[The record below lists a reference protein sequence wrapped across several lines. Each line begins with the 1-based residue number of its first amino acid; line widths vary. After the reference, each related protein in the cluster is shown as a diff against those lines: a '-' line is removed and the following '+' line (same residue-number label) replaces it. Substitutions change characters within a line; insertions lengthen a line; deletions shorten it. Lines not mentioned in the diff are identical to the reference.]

1 MEYIA
6 LEECFG
12 IPELAARRSDALSGI
27 RLRRSYMSDVHSRL
41 SDFTEY
47 RLPEM
52 DEYSIA
58 VQVLSW
64 VTPGTQYPDLAPQEA
79 IDDARYANDYL
90 ASVVAAHPDR
100 FRGFAALPM
109 QDPAAAVDELTRC
122 VGEHGFVGALVNDH
136 TQGHYLDEQQYDIF
150 WSTLASLRVPLYI
163 HPGAPPADRWH
174 VLKGRPELYGATW
187 SWAAEVSSHALRIV
201 FGGVFDRHPDATV
214 ILGHMGEF
222 LPFQTSRLDS
232 RYLTLE
238 PETVLKKMPSAY
250 IGSNIRITNS
260 GVFAPSALTGA
271 VLSIGADSIMFSI
284 DYPWETTKDAVE
296 GFERTILS
304 PVDREKIAYKNAARL
319 LNIN

>member
-1 MEYIA
+1 
-6 LEECFG
+6 
-12 IPELAARRSDALSGI
+12 
-27 RLRRSYMSDVHSRL
+27 
-41 SDFTEY
+41 
-47 RLPEM
+47 
-52 DEYSIA
+52 
-58 VQVLSW
+58 
-64 VTPGTQYPDLAPQEA
+64 
-79 IDDARYANDYL
+79 
-90 ASVVAAHPDR
+90 
-100 FRGFAALPM
+100 M
-109 QDPAAAVDELTRC
+109 QDPAAAVEELTRC

-136 TQGHYLDEQQYDIF
+136 TQGHYLDEHQYEAF
-150 WSTLASLRVPLYI
+150 WATLASLQVPLYI

-201 FGGVFDRHPDATV
+201 FGGVFDRHPEATV

-238 PETVLKKMPSAY
+238 PETVLNKMPSAY

>member
-12 IPELAARRSDALSGI
+12 IPELEARRSDALSGI
-27 RLRRSYMSDVHSRL
+27 RLRRSYMSEVHSRL
-41 SDFTEY
+41 ADFTEY

-64 VTPGTQYPDLAPQEA
+64 VTPGTQYPGLSAQEA

-109 QDPAAAVDELTRC
+109 QDPAAAIDELTRC

-136 TQGHYLDEQQYDIF
+136 TQGHYLDAQQYEDF
-150 WSTLASLRVPLYI
+150 WTTLAGLRVPLYI

-174 VLKGRPELYGATW
+174 VLEDRSELYGATW

-238 PETVLKKMPSAY
+238 PQTVLKQMPSAY

-260 GVFAPSALTGA
+260 GVFGPAALNGA
-271 VLSIGADSIMFSI
+271 VLSIGADAIMFSI

-296 GFERTILS
+296 GFERTTLS
-304 PVDREKIAYKNAARL
+304 PVDREKIAYKNAASL
-319 LNIN
+319 LNI

>member
-12 IPELAARRSDALSGI
+12 IPELAVRRSDALSGI
-27 RLRRSYMSDVHSRL
+27 RLRRSYMSEVHSRL
-41 SDFTEY
+41 NDFTEY

-64 VTPGTQYPDLAPQEA
+64 VTPGTQYPGLSPQEA

-90 ASVVAAHPDR
+90 ALVVAAHPDR

-136 TQGHYLDEQQYDIF
+136 TQGHYLDEQQYEDF
-150 WSTLASLRVPLYI
+150 WAALE
-163 HPGAPPADRWH
+163 
-174 VLKGRPELYGATW
+174 GRPELYGATW

-201 FGGVFDRHPDATV
+201 FGGVFDRHPEATA

-222 LPFQTSRLDS
+222 LPFQTSHLDS

-260 GVFAPSALTGA
+260 GVFGPAARNGA
-271 VLSIGADSIMFSI
+271 VLSIGADAIMFSI

-296 GFERTILS
+296 GFERTTLS
-304 PVDREKIAYKNAARL
+304 PADREKIAYKNAAGL
-319 LNIN
+319 LKI